1 MNTHSLIRS
10 KDRKVANSILPSG
23 KAPRIANTFGL
34 PAGREYSCPGATSI
48 CSKIC
53 YAGKLEV
60 VYKGVKE
67 ILVHNWQL
75 LKDADRHTMVG
86 LLDSMVTEFE
96 TECEKWDADKLFRIH
111 WDGDFFN
118 MEYVLAWREVIERHA
133 DVQFWVYTR
142 THYAV
147 PELIGM
153 PNLGLYFSTDDDN
166 LELAD
171 GLRKTYGVK
180 LAYLSNNFEA
190 GQAVI
195 KSMTGRPGAKCPENK
210 RALPLISG
218 DGSACVRCSLCVFQK
233 TDVVFSASKK

>member
-1 MNTHSLIRS
+1 MDQLLRS
-10 KDRKVANSILPSG
+10 KDRKVANSIMPSG
-23 KAPRIANTFGL
+23 KQPRIANTFGL
-34 PAGREYSCPGATSI
+34 PAGLDYSCPGATSI

-53 YAGKLEV
+53 YAGNLEKI
-60 VYKGVKE
+60 YKGVKE
-67 ILVHNWQL
+67 KLVHNWNL
-75 LKDADRHTMVG
+75 LKDADRQTMAG
-86 LLDSMVTEFE
+86 LLDSMINEFE
-96 TECEKWDADKLFRIH
+96 ADCEKWESEKLFRIH

-118 MEYVLAWREVIERHA
+118 MDYVLAWREVIERHA

-147 PELIGM
+147 PELIGL

-171 GLRKTYGVK
+171 GLKKTYGVK
-180 LAYLSNNFEA
+180 LAYLSKDFAA

-210 RALPLISG
+210 KALPLISSN
-218 DGSACVRCSLCVFQK
+218 GSACVRCELCIFQK